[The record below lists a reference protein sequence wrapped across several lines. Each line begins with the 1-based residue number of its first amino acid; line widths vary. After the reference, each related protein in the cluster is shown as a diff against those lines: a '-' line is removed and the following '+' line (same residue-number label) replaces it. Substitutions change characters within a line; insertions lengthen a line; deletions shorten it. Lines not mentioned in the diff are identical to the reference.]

1 MTDIASHVAG
11 GVRQRRRKRDRVK
24 GLFDDLSVA
33 QVLAGAL
40 AAVTSMLL
48 ASQIGIYGSVIGVG
62 VGSVISAVASQLYKK
77 FLSASADK
85 IREVGG
91 HGDGNAEPEGRDAR
105 FVEDDSAATIA
116 LPAIGSGPSASETIA
131 FRAVDADTS
140 SAAFS
145 ADTTALPTIGQNQ
158 AAMHTVVLPATA
170 AASLSIKAKSAGGS
184 NAPAPDTAMYKDAKR
199 VRARAARQRK
209 ERVKQRVLVVSV
221 VSALVAVVLSAAVV
235 MFVTQGEGM
244 GEKPQHFISAGQN
257 AVSIEDSHA
266 AQNDGGAGSASWEGD
281 TGDQDSSASGDQNPS
296 SESSS
301 SGEES
306 SSANSGSGSHG
317 SANGSTSDGSQQDS
331 SGESNDSG
339 GSGDSH
345 GSSGS
350 SASDGAGGGNV
361 SDGSGSA
368 SGAGES
374 DANSGGNSGSSS
386 GSAGTSDGSD
396 ASGVSDEANVPK

>member
-1 MTDIASHVAG
+1 M
-11 GVRQRRRKRDRVK
+11 RD
-24 GLFDDLSVA
+24 LFDDLSVA

-91 HGDGNAEPEGRDAR
+91 YSDGGTESEGRDVR
-105 FVEDDSAATIA
+105 VVEGNSAATIA
-116 LPAIGSGPSASETIA
+116 LPALVSGFSAS
-131 FRAVDADTS
+131 
-140 SAAFS
+140 
-145 ADTTALPTIGQNQ
+145 
-158 AAMHTVVLPATA
+158 
-170 AASLSIKAKSAGGS
+170 
-184 NAPAPDTAMYKDAKR
+184 DTAMYKDANR

-257 AVSIEDSHA
+257 AVSIEDGHA
-266 AQNDGGAGSASWEGD
+266 AQNVGGAGSTSWEGD
-281 TGDQDSSASGDQNPS
+281 ADGRDSSASGDQNPS
-296 SESSS
+296 SGSSS
-301 SGEES
+301 DGEES
-306 SSANSGSGSHG
+306 SNVDSASGSHG
-317 SANGSTSDGSQQDS
+317 SADGSATNSPQQGSSDESNGSGSSD
-331 SGESNDSG
+331 
-339 GSGDSH
+339 DSH

-350 SASDGAGGGNV
+350 SASDGADGGNV
-361 SDGSGSA
+361 SDGSGST

-374 DANSGGNSGSSS
+374 DANPGGGSGSSS
-386 GSAGTSDGSD
+386 GSAGTSDSSD
-396 ASGVSDEANVPK
+396 ASGVSGEANVPK